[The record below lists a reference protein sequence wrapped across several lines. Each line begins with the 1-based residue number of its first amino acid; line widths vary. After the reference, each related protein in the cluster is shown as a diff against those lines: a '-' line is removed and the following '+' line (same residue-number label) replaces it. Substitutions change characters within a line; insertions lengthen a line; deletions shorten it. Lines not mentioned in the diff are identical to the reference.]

1 MGTTTL
7 LTFAEFERLPA
18 QPGKDELLD
27 GELFHLPPAFHAHML
42 FVHRIYALLARIVD
56 GPAPERQRV
65 FMETG
70 YKIGHKTWLIP
81 DVSVTQPEQAIG
93 DYLEGAP
100 AIAVEVI
107 SECNT
112 ARQIE
117 RKRRI
122 YLSSGALEVWVFYPE
137 EQSAWVFSREA
148 SENFSDEFRS
158 RVLPDL
164 RIDLRKL
171 FE

>member
-1 MGTTTL
+1 VGTTL
-7 LTFAEFERLPA
+7 LTFAEFELLPE

-27 GELFHLPPAFHAHML
+27 GELFHLPPAFHSHML
-42 FVHRIYALLARIVD
+42 VVHRIFALLAQIVD
-56 GPAPERQRV
+56 GPAPERQRA

-81 DVSVTQPEQAIG
+81 DVSVAHPDQTVG

-107 SECNT
+107 SDCNT

-122 YLSSGALEVWVFYPE
+122 YLDSGALEVWVFFPA
-137 EQSAWVFSREA
+137 EQSAWVYARER

-164 RIDLRKL
+164 RIDLREL